1 MSLVINRIPL
11 IDFDTL
17 DLLPIHFFID
27 PGLNFQWPID
37 EELSDENISLYTN
50 NGERRMDILE
60 KYLNLSK
67 EYISLNN
74 LIPALTTTTVDND
87 QISIKDDLN
96 SVSTTNIDSSND
108 INSTI
113 NNKKSSRSSLNSFS
127 KMIRR
132 TFFEPFSST
141 KRTSHKHQQRPHSI
155 INEIP
160 SPRRK
165 SSPLLDR
172 HTNILTIILTNFQP
186 KRPKTSDNM
195 IKNYINTCI
204 NEYHPKQI
212 NHDNEN
218 LQRNPQSSIH
228 YRHYLSS
235 KLIRN
240 RREINSVNK
249 SSTTVNQSPKKNRDI
264 DDNQDLLPIENG
276 QFSMDINYTQEN
288 SNQLTQVI
296 VCFFTV

>member
-1 MSLVINRIPL
+1 MFLVTNRIPL

-67 EYISLNN
+67 EFISLNN
-74 LIPALTTTTVDND
+74 LIPSLTTTVDND

-160 SPRRK
+160 LQRRK

-195 IKNYINTCI
+195 IKNYIDTYI

-212 NHDNEN
+212 KHDNEN

-276 QFSMDINYTQEN
+276 QFSTDINY
-288 SNQLTQVI
+288 TQVI
-296 VCFFTV
+296 VCFFTVLTF